1 MKKLYFIL
9 FLFLSLSVFLICGC
23 GEKAEPTEDGY
34 TFTDDLGRTVSVSS
48 HEKTAALLGS
58 YADIWILSG
67 GMVCATADDAWDDFN
82 LGLPEDTV
90 NLGGTKN
97 LSLEKLLGTDPD
109 FVIASTN
116 TPQHLEWQKSLE
128 NAGITVAYFDVSDF
142 GDYLRMLKICTD
154 ITGHPEAYETY
165 GTGLKKQIDE
175 ILSRCGNQP
184 SQTVLVLRAS
194 AASIR
199 AKNSGGTVLGAMLQ
213 DFGCRNIA
221 DDDNT
226 LLENLSIE
234 SIALQ
239 NPDKIFFIPS
249 GDDMEGMEKNI
260 ENMFRE
266 NPLWSELD
274 AVKNGHIYY
283 MEKRLYNFKPNAY
296 WAQAYEKLEEI
307 LYAE

>member
-23 GEKAEPTEDGY
+23 GEKTEPTEDGY

-165 GTGLKKQIDE
+165 GTELKKQIDE

-213 DFGCRNIA
+213 DF
-221 DDDNT
+221 
-226 LLENLSIE
+226 
-234 SIALQ
+234 
-239 NPDKIFFIPS
+239 FIPS
-249 GDDMEGMEKNI
+249 GDDTEGMEKNI

>member
-1 MKKLYFIL
+1 MKKFSY
-9 FLFLSLSVFLICGC
+9 FLSLFLSVFLICGC
-23 GEKAEPTEDGY
+23 GEQAGPARDGY
-34 TFTDDLGRTVSVSS
+34 TFTDDLGRTVTVSS

-58 YADIWILSG
+58 YADVWILSG
-67 GMVCATADDAWDDFN
+67 GMVCATADDAWDDFR
-82 LGLPEDTV
+82 LELPEDTV
-90 NLGGTKN
+90 NLGGTKS
-97 LSLEKLLGTDPD
+97 LSLEKLLGADPD

-116 TPQHLEWQKSLE
+116 TPQHLEWQKNLE
-128 NAGITVAYFDVSDF
+128 DAGITVAYFDVSDF
-142 GDYLRMLKICTD
+142 DDYMRMLKICTD

-165 GTGLKKQIDE
+165 GTGLEKQIDE
-175 ILSRCGNQP
+175 ILSRCGGRP

-199 AKNSGGTVLGAMLQ
+199 AKNSGGTVLGAMLK

-249 GDDMEGMEKNI
+249 GDDTEGMERNI

-266 NPLWSELD
+266 NPLWGELD
-274 AVKNGHIYY
+274 AVKNGHVYY

-296 WAQAYEKLEEI
+296 WAESYEKLEEI